1 MFLSRLCENPDSILY
16 SGYMSS
22 VVFREIEGRPIVW
35 RDRGGRVHACEG
47 TQLHERVTI
56 FRTLCEIGVDGR
68 VATAS
73 VDPAISCPICRER
86 MQHPGPSVVPDD
98 AGETESATKTLSP

>member
-1 MFLSRLCENPDSILY
+1 
-16 SGYMSS
+16 MSS

-56 FRTLCEIGVDGR
+56 FRTLCEIDVAGG

-86 MQHPGPSVVPDD
+86 MIQQPGPSVVPD
-98 AGETESATKTLSP
+98 AGETESTTNL